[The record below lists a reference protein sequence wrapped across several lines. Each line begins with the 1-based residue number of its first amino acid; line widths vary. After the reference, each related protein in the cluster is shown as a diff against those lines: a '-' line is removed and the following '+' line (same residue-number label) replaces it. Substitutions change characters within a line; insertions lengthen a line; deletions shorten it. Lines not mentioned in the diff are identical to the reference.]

1 MIETTP
7 RRRESN
13 RAGALVVGTD
23 GALRPLAV
31 LAAAALLIAAAGCAL
46 LPGQSGSGSRTI
58 RIVSHVVSDGE
69 TLETIAADYYGT
81 ERAAA
86 YLADVNDV
94 AAGYVPEVGSMVDV
108 PVSEND
114 LVRYERRT
122 EAKILYNEGTL
133 LAEAGDYPKAQE
145 KFAASLRADPR
156 FADAGYNLGVV
167 LLASDDPKR
176 AAAVLEQVLLL
187 TPDDE
192 LSVFALGKAY
202 FDDGR
207 FDDALS
213 RFDQAIEME
222 PGLEE
227 ARFARAVTLLKLGER
242 DDGIYALDQY
252 LRLFPDGVWAA
263 SARAELAKLAG
274 EAPGR

>member
-1 MIETTP
+1 MIDRAP
-7 RRRESN
+7 GRRESN
-13 RAGALVVGTD
+13 RAKARVVGM
-23 GALRPLAV
+23 GGVFRLQAA
-31 LAAAALLIAAAGCAL
+31 LAAAALLVAAAGCAL
-46 LPGQSGSGSRTI
+46 LPGQSGSGSRTV

-81 ERAAA
+81 ARAAG
-86 YLADVNDV
+86 YLADVNDLTP
-94 AAGYVPEVGSMVDV
+94 GYLPEVGSMVDV
-108 PVSEND
+108 PVSEAD

-213 RFDQAIEME
+213 SFDQAIDME

-242 DDGIYALDQY
+242 DDGIHALDQY
-252 LRLFPDGVWAA
+252 LRLFPDGVWAD
-263 SARAELAKLAG
+263 SARAELTRLAA
-274 EAPGR
+274 ETPGR